1 MPRTTDA
8 TLISAVQAPNLK
20 VALFVQLTFATTAA
34 YLWSGFGSILFNG
47 QTWTGVGS
55 LLGIEAIEDGF
66 NVQARGIAV
75 ILSGLDPALLEDCMS
90 EFVLGAPAV
99 ISLGLYVG
107 GALYAIPFTSW
118 LGCMDR
124 PEIEVS
130 ETGATITINCENAL
144 VSMNTPVDRRYTI
157 EDQQMQWPQDLG
169 MNFVD
174 SIQNITTYWMQ
185 YPNNTN
191 NV

>member
-75 ILSGLDPALLEDCMS
+75 MLSGLDPVLLEDCMS

-99 ISLGLYVG
+99 ISLGLYVDG
-107 GALYAIPFTSW
+107 TLYATPFTSW

>member
-1 MPRTTDA
+1 MPRTIDS

-20 VALFVQLTFATTAA
+20 LALFVQLTFATSTVN
-34 YLWSGFGSILFNG
+34 LWSGFGSVTWNG
-47 QTWTGVGS
+47 MTWIGLGS
-55 LLGIEAIEDGF
+55 LLGIEAIEDGL

-75 ILSGLDPALLEDCMS
+75 TLSGLDRNLLSNCLDD
-90 EFVLGAPAV
+90 FVLGGPAV
-99 ISLGLYVG
+99 VMLGVYVSG
-107 GALYAIPFTSW
+107 SLYANPFLSW
-118 LGCMDR
+118 MGRMDR

-130 ETGATITINCENAL
+130 ETSAQITINCENAL

-157 EDQQMQWPQDLG
+157 EDQQMQWPGDLG